1 MQKYTKKCYLRAVIE
16 KNYIIMNLNDLT
28 PQRVWQQFESILKVP
43 RPSKHE
49 EKMVDFLVEFA
60 QKRNLEYYVDDTKN
74 VIIYKPATE
83 TMKDKQSVCLQ
94 AHIDMVCD
102 KEADKQHDFLTDPIT
117 PIVAGDWLKADKTT
131 LGADDGIGVAAMLA
145 ILDSDDIPHGPIECL
160 FTVDEETGLTGA
172 FGLQPNVLKSKVLLN
187 LDSEDDGQIFIGCAG
202 GIDTI
207 GDIPIIHIAS
217 KPNTVAYKL
226 SVGGLLGGHSGD
238 DINKGRGNAIKL
250 LNRFI
255 SDYSKIYDI
264 QLADFQGGNLRNAIA
279 RSAFAV
285 VTISQCN
292 ETDFLKSVQEY
303 DRIFKS
309 ELEKT
314 DKDVFFEVEKTDM
327 PEKVLNDD
335 CFRKLTQLIYSMPHG
350 VLGMSFKLKGI
361 VETSTNLASVNL
373 KDDNVHV
380 VTSQRSDSESLK
392 YYASQMVE
400 NCLLLVG
407 ANVEHSDGYPGWT
420 PNPDSH
426 VLKVALDVY
435 KDLFNEDAIFCS
447 IHAGLECGLFSTKY
461 PEMDMI
467 SYGPTLRD
475 VHTPEERIL
484 IPTVDKFWK
493 MTLEILK
500 RI

>member
-1 MQKYTKKCYLRAVIE
+1 MTL
-16 KNYIIMNLNDLT
+16 NNLA
-28 PQRVWQQFESILKVP
+28 PAKVWKQFEDILRVP

-49 EKMVDFLVEFA
+49 EKMVEFLIEFA
-60 QKRNLEYYVDDTKN
+60 KQRNLEYLVDDTKN
-74 VIIYKPATE
+74 VIIRKSATKGME
-83 TMKDKQSVCLQ
+83 NKQWVCLQ
-94 AHIDMVCD
+94 AHMDMVCD
-102 KEADKQHDFLTDPIT
+102 KEADKQHDFLIDPIQ
-117 PIVAGDWLKADKTT
+117 PVLAGEWLKADKTT
-131 LGADDGIGVAAMLA
+131 LGADDGIGMAAMLA
-145 ILDSDDIPHGPIECL
+145 ILDADDIQHGPIECL

-172 FGLQPNVLKSKVLLN
+172 FGLPADVLKSKILLN

-202 GIDTI
+202 GVDTL
-207 GDIPIIHIAS
+207 GDIPIIYTS
-217 KPNTVAYKL
+217 PKDGCVAYKI
-226 SVGGLLGGHSGD
+226 SVSGLLGGHSGD

-255 SDYSKIYDI
+255 ADYAKNNCL

-279 RSAFAV
+279 RSAYAV
-285 VTISQCN
+285 VTICP
-292 ETDFLKSVQEY
+292 EQEDAFVAMAKEY
-303 DRIFKS
+303 AAIYKS

-314 DKDVFFEVEKTDM
+314 DADVCLIIEKAEM
-327 PEKVLNDD
+327 PASVLDSES
-335 CFRKLTQLIYSMPHG
+335 FRKLTQLLYSIPHG
-350 VLGMSFKLKGI
+350 VIGMSYKLKGI

-373 KDDNVHV
+373 KDGKAHV

-400 NCLLLVG
+400 NSLLLVG
-407 ANVEHSDGYPGWT
+407 ADVIHSDGYPGWT

-426 VLKVALDVY
+426 ILKVALDFY
-435 KDLFNEDAIFCS
+435 KELFNEDAIFCS

-461 PEMDMI
+461 PGMDMI

-484 IPTVDKFWK
+484 IPTVEKFWD

-500 RI
+500 RV